1 MKKELKEMSFLDHL
15 EELRW
20 LLIRSAVV
28 VFLFAIVAFV
38 KIHYIFD
45 HFLLVFKNPN
55 FITYRFLCKMSQ
67 KFGTKGLCIDKID
80 FTIQSLKMSEQ
91 FSAHLW
97 LALTF
102 GFILAFPYILY
113 EIWKFI
119 KPALYKEEQK
129 YASAFVIVSSL
140 LFFIGILFGFFIIAP
155 LSVNFLGNYSVSQ
168 DVERNFK
175 LASYI
180 AIIKTSVL
188 SSGIVF
194 ELPIFIYFLAKM
206 GIVTPEFLK
215 KYRKYAFVIV
225 LILAAIIT
233 PPDVLSQIIVTIPM
247 MILYE
252 VGIIISKIIVKKQNQ
267 TLTKR

>member
-1 MKKELKEMSFLDHL
+1 
-15 EELRW
+15 
-20 LLIRSAVV
+20 
-28 VFLFAIVAFV
+28 
-38 KIHYIFD
+38 
-45 HFLLVFKNPN
+45 
-55 FITYRFLCKMSQ
+55 
-67 KFGTKGLCIDKID
+67 
-80 FTIQSLKMSEQ
+80 MSEQ

-119 KPALYKEEQK
+119 KPALYKSEQK
-129 YASAFVIVSSL
+129 YALAFVIITSL
-140 LFFIGILFGFFIIAP
+140 LFFIGILFGYFVIAP
-155 LSVNFLGNYSVSQ
+155 LSVNFLGNYSVSA

-206 GIVTPEFLK
+206 GLVTPEFLK

-225 LILAAIIT
+225 LIVAAIIT

-252 VGIIISKIIVKKQNQ
+252 VGIIISKIIVKKQDQ
-267 TLTKR
+267 ALTKQ

>member
-1 MKKELKEMSFLDHL
+1 MTKELKEMSFLDHL

-20 LLIRSAVV
+20 LLIRSAIAI
-28 VFLFAIVAFV
+28 FLMGIVAFV
-38 KIHYIFD
+38 KINYIFD
-45 HFLLVFKNPN
+45 HFLLVFKDPN
-55 FITYRFLCKMSQ
+55 FVTYRFLCEMS
-67 KFGTKGLCIDKID
+67 KKLGTDGLCIDKID
-80 FTIQSLKMSEQ
+80 FKIQSLKMSEQ

-97 LALTF
+97 LAFTF

-129 YASAFVIVSSL
+129 YASAFVIISSF
-140 LFFIGILFGFFIIAP
+140 LFFIGILFGYFIIAP

-188 SSGIVF
+188 SSGLIF

-206 GIVTPEFLK
+206 GLVTPEFLK

-252 VGIIISKIIVKKQNQ
+252 VGIVISKIIVKKQNQ
-267 TLTKR
+267 ALTKQ

>member
-1 MKKELKEMSFLDHL
+1 MAKELKEMSFLDHL

-20 LLIRSAVV
+20 LLIRSAIAT
-28 VFLFAIVAFV
+28 FLFGILAFV
-38 KIHYIFD
+38 KINYIFD
-45 HFLLVFKNPN
+45 NFLLVFKDPN
-55 FITYRFLCKMSQ
+55 FFTYRFLCDLSH
-67 KFGTKGLCIDKID
+67 KFGTEGLCIDEIE

-97 LALTF
+97 LSFTF

-129 YASAFVIVSSL
+129 YASAFIVISSF
-140 LFFIGILFGFFIIAP
+140 LFFIGILFGYYVIAP

-180 AIIKTSVL
+180 AIIRTSVL
-188 SSGIVF
+188 SSGIIF
-194 ELPIFIYFLAKM
+194 ELPILIYFLTKM
-206 GIVTPEFLK
+206 GLVTPEFLK

-233 PPDVLSQIIVTIPM
+233 PPDILSQIIVTIPM

-267 TLTKR
+267 ALTKP

>member
-1 MKKELKEMSFLDHL
+1 EMSFLDHL

-20 LLIRSAVV
+20 LLIRSAIA
-28 VFLFAIVAFV
+28 VFLMGIVAFV
-38 KIHYIFD
+38 NIHYIFD
-45 HFLLVFKNPN
+45 HFLLVFKNQN
-55 FITYRFLCKMSQ
+55 FITYRFLCNMSH
-67 KFGTKGLCIDKID
+67 KFGTEGLCIEHID
-80 FTIQSLKMSEQ
+80 FKIQSLKMSEQ

-102 GFILAFPYILY
+102 GFILAFPYIIY

-129 YASAFVIVSSL
+129 YASAFVIVTSL
-140 LFFIGILFGFFIIAP
+140 LFFIGVLFGYYVIAP

-194 ELPIFIYFLAKM
+194 ELPVFIYFLAKM
-206 GIVTPEFLK
+206 GLVTPEFLK

-225 LILAAIIT
+225 LVLAAIIT

-247 MILYE
+247 MLLYE
-252 VGIIISKIIVKKQNQ
+252 VGILISKIIVKKQNQ
-267 TLTKR
+267 ALTKP